1 MTQVNIGKQT
11 SCPIC
16 GAGWPKNLRKSFR
29 RLEKECPICYAEQQ
43 RRMDW
48 AITKSLKKLEEAAAV
63 YAAEVAKL
71 TPEQLRAQADLDIKD
86 LYGD

>member
-1 MTQVNIGKQT
+1 
-11 SCPIC
+11 
-16 GAGWPKNLRKSFR
+16 
-29 RLEKECPICYAEQQ
+29 
-43 RRMDW
+43 MDW